1 MSNFKQRVEEI
12 LSFTECEHDGR
23 ICSDMTLDKYEE
35 RPSCVEC
42 QTDRIL
48 AVHNAELD
56 RIAEGM
62 QQIRNPYLKTIRSDP
77 GEISSE
83 WRIFDR
89 ASKIECKANQAYI
102 QAQKGS

>member
-62 QQIRNPYLKTIRSDP
+62 PKEL
-77 GEISSE
+77 
-83 WRIFDR
+83 FR
-89 ASKIECKANQAYI
+89 ASPPIIGAKDGGTQYAEDIGFNKGVIKSTAYI